1 MNSYIAQSP
10 SPVTPPVQS
19 AGTSVNLGP
28 VEIALILGGIGYI
41 GREVWK
47 EIQKNSD
54 QQDSLADN
62 LLKTLMTQAAED
74 RKIQIENTRHQS
86 ELQAEYMNKLDSSL
100 DRLAEHMGMLT
111 DQGRGNMESN
121 YALAQQISETLKAVQ
136 EINQKV
142 WTSLQQDSRDTA
154 AVFSHLQRVLAGMD
168 IRLTEV
174 SKDVQAL
181 HIRLDKHGCPS
192 SHEQ

>member
-54 QQDSLADN
+54 QQDTLADN
-62 LLKTLMTQAAED
+62 LLKTLMAQAAED
-74 RKIQIENTRHQS
+74 RKIQIENTRHQA
-86 ELQAEYMNKLDSSL
+86 ELQAGYMEKLDNSL

-111 DQGRGNMESN
+111 DQGRGNMEAN
-121 YALAQQISETLKAVQ
+121 YALANQIAKTLEEVQ
-136 EINQKV
+136 KINHQV
-142 WTSLQQDSRDTA
+142 WASLQEDSKSTA
-154 AVFSHLQRVLAGMD
+154 AVFSYLQRVLAGMET
-168 IRLTEV
+168 RLTEV

-181 HIRLDKHGCPS
+181 HVRLDKHGIPS
-192 SHEQ
+192 SHE